1 MMKDATKPGPC
12 ERSIRFLLPALVG
25 LTMVAMSGT
34 AQAQTD
40 PMTRPVNCPTAD
52 GDLRALNAE
61 KAHAQSLQL
70 LNITAVT
77 PAGALL
83 GLITGTETKK
93 LEMLTGEYE
102 QKIDARIAEIKKKCN
117 K

>member
-1 MMKDATKPGPC
+1 MMKNAAKPEQA
-12 ERSIRFLLPALVG
+12 ERAVRFLLPAIVG
-25 LTMVAMSGT
+25 LIVVAMSGT
-34 AQAQTD
+34 AQAQSD
-40 PMTRPVNCPTAD
+40 PMTRPVNCSTAD
-52 GDLRALNAE
+52 GDLRALYAE

-102 QKIDARIAEIKKKCN
+102 QKIDARVAEIKKTCK